1 MRKVP
6 MKSIEQLLFLHKN
19 PYYKFTAEEQAV
31 IDDFLLKQQDD
42 EPANSQ
48 KKSSKQSTKQTN
60 VRVRNVIEKT
70 IPQPEESGL

>member
-1 MRKVP
+1 MRKQP

-42 EPANSQ
+42 EPSTSQ

-60 VRVRNVIEKT
+60 VRVRNVVDKT